1 MSQDKVCLVIEK
13 GLSLCEEEGRA
24 CHKAIGQVTSVPTQ
38 YNFFNISILQV
49 SILQV
54 SREISRKVTQINMT
68 LYHRHKTDSKAE
80 NLGFGSLYTSR
91 NKNKEAKR
99 AGSILVFI
107 LHNKFQIS

>member
-1 MSQDKVCLVIEK
+1 MQWPSAR
-13 GLSLCEEEGRA
+13 LCKEEGRA

-38 YNFFNISILQV
+38 YNFFNISILLV

-54 SREISRKVTQINMT
+54 SREKLQINIKS
-68 LYHRHKTDSKAE
+68 YHR
-80 NLGFGSLYTSR
+80 NLGSGSLYTSR

-99 AGSILVFI
+99 AGSVLVSI